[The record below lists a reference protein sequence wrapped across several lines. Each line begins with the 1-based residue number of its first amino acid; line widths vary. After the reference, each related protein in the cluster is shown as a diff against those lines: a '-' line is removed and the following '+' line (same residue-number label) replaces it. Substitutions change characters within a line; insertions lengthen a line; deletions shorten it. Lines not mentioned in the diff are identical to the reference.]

1 MRDVESA
8 SRHGGSHLKRQ
19 DLDGLPPMWVGPEAK
34 QRNVQSLRPMTPRAQ
49 RVTPGK
55 LRSKRRQSLRRA
67 DLRQKAEEQHFA
79 YAGLLSSP

>member
-1 MRDVESA
+1 
-8 SRHGGSHLKRQ
+8 
-19 DLDGLPPMWVGPEAK
+19 MWTGPEAK
-34 QRNVQSLRPMTPRAQ
+34 QRNVQALGPMTPRT
-49 RVTPGK
+49 RCVTARQ